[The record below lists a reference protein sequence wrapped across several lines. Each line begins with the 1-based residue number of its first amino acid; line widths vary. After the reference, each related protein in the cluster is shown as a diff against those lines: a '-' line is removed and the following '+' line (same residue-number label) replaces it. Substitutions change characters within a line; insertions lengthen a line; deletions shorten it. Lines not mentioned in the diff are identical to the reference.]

1 MKTIIA
7 KLKFMLRNLSLAST
21 RAGASFVSVTEKMI
35 AMLLQ

>member
-21 RAGASFVSVTEKMI
+21 RAGASFVSSLIDILKTFK
-35 AMLLQ
+35 